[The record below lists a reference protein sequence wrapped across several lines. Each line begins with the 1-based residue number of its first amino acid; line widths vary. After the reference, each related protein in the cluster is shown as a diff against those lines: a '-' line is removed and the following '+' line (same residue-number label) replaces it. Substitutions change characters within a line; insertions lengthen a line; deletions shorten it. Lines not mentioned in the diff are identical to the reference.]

1 MKKLLC
7 MVLALSIIISTCVTL
22 GITAFAQNGGD
33 SETKTVP
40 TAEDGTLTV
49 QDIES
54 VINAGKGTINLNG
67 GEDLKTF
74 AKYANT
80 NQAAAG
86 ETAVYPDFA
95 GITVQLNADVTV
107 NGTLDPSTPPSDL
120 SGLTKWA
127 SIVNFAG
134 TFNGGNH
141 FIDGLYLTNNN
152 SRLGFFD
159 TLTGQ
164 ARIQDLTLRDCY
176 TSVSNIRVAVLAR
189 KIAEGGNITIDN
201 VHVDNCSVTMTN
213 SGYASGIVASVA
225 GKLLLEN
232 STVNGKINSSSPS
245 ANNANLRAA
254 GVICYVEGTGEVTIR
269 GCTNN
274 AAVSGSYI
282 AGGLVA
288 ISSGKL
294 TVENSINNGNVS
306 AGSTKQTSNAYAGG
320 ILGHLDTTGSVP
332 KMEDVTNNGEVKATN
347 DSSKDTARAG
357 GLIAVAEHPIT
368 LMKNCENKGAIEA
381 NGVYVGGLIGALKG
395 DATIESS
402 HNSGTVK
409 NTKSYAGGLLG
420 MATKTISLTGCRN
433 ANTVSATS
441 GKAGGLVAHVYSADA
456 NVTLSGC
463 INETQGIVTAASHIG
478 GIVGVAEL
486 GCVTIENSI
495 NKSTVSGKNQTGG
508 FVGQGYKPKY
518 IVINNCVNMG
528 NVSTTISAGTGGF
541 VGHIESGTGNT
552 DGYVLVM
559 SNSANYGSV
568 TAVNL
573 TGGLL
578 GRSTSKPIY
587 MENCLNAGN
596 VTTSDKSARTGGLV
610 GSLAD
615 VISSTFK
622 YCLSV
627 GAVDNTSADD
637 SYTAAFVGDLNG
649 ANTTNDPLVSGYK
662 CFVFEECYFV
672 SGIANGSQA
681 KDMAYALANLNE
693 AGEQSGNVRLVY
705 GDKTVDMIGGVV
717 NDGITWNFAVQAYNL
732 PVTNGTVPTKL
743 SSADA
748 MKGIDGL
755 KLLTKAGFSF
765 GDEWHMTENGPVPT
779 ALAVGDKKTPDESL
793 AICYKG
799 YQMSKD
805 GTSIRFVAGMNE
817 IDGYSATGFDAIIT
831 VGGVDMA
838 PPAPL
843 TTKTV
848 YKSLTA
854 DGVVGAIKASDHKCE
869 YLSALEI
876 SNIPTEDTII
886 ELTATLTT
894 VYGEV
899 VKGTTI
905 AIVIKNGNV
914 VAQYAI

>member
-1 MKKLLC
+1 MKKFLC
-7 MVLALSIIISTCVTL
+7 MVLALSMVVSTCVTL
-22 GITAFAQNGGD
+22 NVTVFAENGDDSITQ
-33 SETKTVP
+33 TTP
-40 TAEDGTLTV
+40 TADDGALKAENI
-49 QDIES
+49 QAIID
-54 VINAGKGTINLNG
+54 AGEGTINLNG
-67 GEDLKTF
+67 VEDLKTF
-74 AKYANT
+74 ANFANT
-80 NQAAAG
+80 NQAVEG

-107 NGTLDPSTPPSDL
+107 NGALDPSAPPSDL

-127 SIVNFAG
+127 PIANFAG

-141 FIDGLYLTNNN
+141 IIDGLYLTKES

-159 TLTGQ
+159 TLSGQ
-164 ARIQDLTLRDCY
+164 ARIQDLTFRDCY
-176 TSVSNIRVAVLAR
+176 ASSANFRAAVLAR
-189 KIAEGGNITIDN
+189 GVAARSNVTIDN
-201 VHVDNCSVTMTN
+201 VNVVNCSVNMTN
-213 SGYASGIVASVA
+213 SGYASGIVAYVA
-225 GKLLLEN
+225 GTLLLEN
-232 STVNGKINSSSPS
+232 SVVSGKINSSSTS

-254 GVICYVEGTGEVTIR
+254 GVVCYIEGTGEVTIR

-288 ISSGKL
+288 ICSGKL
-294 TVENSINNGNVS
+294 TVENSINNGNIS
-306 AGSTKQTSNAYAGG
+306 SGSDKQTSNAYAGG

-332 KMEDVTNNGEVKATN
+332 KMEGVTNNGDIKATN
-347 DSSKDTARAG
+347 ESSKNTARAG
-357 GLIAVAEHPIT
+357 GLIGVAEQTIT
-368 LMKNCENKGAIEA
+368 LLKDCENKGAIEG
-381 NGVYVGGLIGALKG
+381 NGVYVGGLIAALKG
-395 DATIESS
+395 NATIQSS
-402 HNSGTVK
+402 HNGGIVK
-409 NTKSYAGGLLG
+409 NTKDYAGGLLG
-420 MATKTISLTGCRN
+420 MATKTISLEECKNRN
-433 ANTVSATS
+433 AVSATN

-463 INETQGIVTAASHIG
+463 INETQGIVTAKSHIG

-486 GCVTIENSI
+486 GSVTIENSI
-495 NKSTVSGKNQTGG
+495 NKSAVNGNAQTGG
-508 FVGQGYKPKY
+508 FIGQGYNPKY
-518 IVINNCVNMG
+518 ITINNCVNMG

-559 SNSANYGSV
+559 TNSANYGSI
-568 TAVNL
+568 TAVNV

-587 MENCLNAGN
+587 MENCLNAGT
-596 VTTSDKSARTGGLV
+596 VTTSEKNARTGGLV
-610 GSLAD
+610 GSLSN

-627 GAVDNTSADD
+627 GAVDNTTADD

-681 KDMAYALANLNE
+681 KDMAYALGNLDE

-717 NDGITWNFAVQAYNL
+717 NDGITWNVAVQAYNL

-779 ALAVGDKKTPDESL
+779 ALAVGDKKTPDASL

-817 IDGYSATGFDAIIT
+817 IDGYAATGFDVIIT
-831 VGGVDMA
+831 DKGVDKE

-843 TTKTV
+843 TSKTV

-854 DGVVGAIKASDHKCE
+854 DGKIGAIKASDLKCE

-899 VKGTTI
+899 VKGTTV
-905 AIVIKNGNV
+905 AIVIRDGNLA
-914 VAQYAI
+914 AQYAF